1 MYTWEDLAT
10 NVHTQYKLYLS
21 CNSKNKDLCSIPNNK
36 RMKLEIN
43 CTQFTCNSWLIA
55 TREIKE
61 DIWLRKY
68 KLNFNWIFL
77 ITYICLIL
85 NSDRMPASLVW
96 HTCKFPFFFTVLSSL
111 KLLYRCWNHFWG
123 LYFRIQKSQ
132 LINLS
137 DSNCLPVFWRQQAV
151 YWNVQ
156 VCLCYSHCK
165 KNLTFIIIDI

>member
-77 ITYICLIL
+77 IIYTCLIL
-85 NSDRMPASLVW
+85 NSDRIPASLVW
-96 HTCKFPFFFTVLSSL
+96 HTCKFPFFHSCLKPQAIIQMLEPFLRFVLQDPKVTVNQLVRQQLITSLLQTASSL
-111 KLLYRCWNHFWG
+111 LKCPGMPLLFT
-123 LYFRIQKSQ
+123 L
-132 LINLS
+132 
-137 DSNCLPVFWRQQAV
+137 
-151 YWNVQ
+151 
-156 VCLCYSHCK
+156 
-165 KNLTFIIIDI
+165 